1 MKKHLNLI
9 VSGKVQHVGFRF
21 MAMQAAYKY
30 GVFGF
35 ARNKSNGC
43 IYIEVE
49 GEEDKMNNFIDWCKV
64 GPLGSTVKEIE
75 MEAGEMKDFTSFDV
89 KGG

>member
-9 VSGKVQHVGFRF
+9 ISGKIKNVGFRF

-35 ARNKSNGC
+35 ARRKRDGK
-43 IYIEVE
+43 IYIEAE
-49 GEEDKMNNFIDWCKV
+49 GEDENMENFVDWCKV
-64 GPLGSTVKEIE
+64 GPIGAEVKEIDIE
-75 MEAGEMKDFTSFDV
+75 DGEVQEFTAFDV
-89 KGG
+89 KK

>member
-9 VSGKVQHVGFRF
+9 ISGKVQHIGFRF

-35 ARNKSNGC
+35 ARNKSNGT

-49 GEEDKMNNFIDWCKV
+49 GEDENMNNFLDWCKV
-64 GPLGSTVKEIE
+64 GPVGASIKEIE
-75 MEAGEMKDFTSFDV
+75 MEEGEMKDFTAFDV
-89 KGG
+89 KH

>member
-9 VSGKVQHVGFRF
+9 ISGKVQHIGFRF

-35 ARNKSNGC
+35 ARNKSNGT
-43 IYIEVE
+43 IYIEAE
-49 GEEDKMNNFIDWCKV
+49 GEEENLNNFVDWCKV
-64 GPLGSTVKEIE
+64 GPVGASIKEIE
-75 MEAGEMKDFTSFDV
+75 MVEDEMKDFTSFDV
-89 KGG
+89 KH